1 MLALGHSSGCLL
13 LALGAGAAGGVGVCL
28 CASVRAV
35 RKCQGCNRFRKWPAG
50 PGRSLRSAA
59 AAARLPLP
67 LPLPPVPSPAAAQRR
82 RPGAAA
88 AARMPGPN
96 VVPLLSLPT
105 GSIQEAAGTLARG
118 SRSSPAGWEELGAAE
133 QPLKHDPTPCTVYEA
148 GTQYAGPASA
158 ESLLPMSRHE
168 TSPTTV
174 QPASNHRP
182 NACCFCW
189 CCCCSCSW
197 NEDRERA
204 WRASRETKLES
215 IPNCEACAKPT
226 PEEVQGW
233 AQSFDKL
240 MKSPAGRNVFREFL
254 RTEYSEE
261 NMLFWL
267 ACEELKTEC
276 NKHTIDEKARMIY
289 EDYISILS
297 PKEVSL
303 DSRVR
308 EVINRK
314 MQEPSSH
321 TFDDAQLQ
329 IYTLM
334 HRDSY
339 PRFLNSAIY
348 KSLLQTV
355 SHSSSES

>member
-1 MLALGHSSGCLL
+1 MCWAAFLFSFSLL
-13 LALGAGAAGGVGVCL
+13 FSPTSLPQSRRSWRC
-28 CASVRAV
+28 RAPPE
-35 RKCQGCNRFRKWPAG
+35 PAG
-50 PGRSLRSAA
+50 VTWLCHGQAA
-59 AAARLPLP
+59 
-67 LPLPPVPSPAAAQRR
+67 
-82 RPGAAA
+82 
-88 AARMPGPN
+88 
-96 VVPLLSLPT
+96 

-118 SRSSPAGWEELGAAE
+118 SHSSPAGWEELGAAE

>member
-1 MLALGHSSGCLL
+1 MLR
-13 LALGAGAAGGVGVCL
+13 GAAFRAG
-28 CASVRAV
+28 SVTGE
-35 RKCQGCNRFRKWPAG
+35 QGQTCPRR
-50 PGRSLRSAA
+50 GRTH
-59 AAARLPLP
+59 
-67 LPLPPVPSPAAAQRR
+67 LPPVPAPRPPPRARPAAPVLARVSGCSRR
-82 RPGAAA
+82 GLVSCRGWGENHPSAASGS
-88 AARMPGPN
+88 AR
-96 VVPLLSLPT
+96 SR
-105 GSIQEAAGTLARG
+105 GSIQEAAGTLAGG
-118 SRSSPAGWEELGAAE
+118 SRRHGSPAGWGERRAAE
-133 QPLKHDPTPCTVYEA
+133 EPPEHDPTPSTVYEA

-158 ESLLPMSRHE
+158 ETPLPMSRHE
-168 TSPTTV
+168 TSPTTL

-204 WRASRETKLES
+204 WRASRETKLET

-226 PEEVQGW
+226 LEEVRGW

-267 ACEELKTEC
+267 ACEELKNEC

-348 KSLLQTV
+348 KSLLQSV
-355 SHSSSES
+355 SRSSSES

>member
-1 MLALGHSSGCLL
+1 
-13 LALGAGAAGGVGVCL
+13 
-28 CASVRAV
+28 
-35 RKCQGCNRFRKWPAG
+35 
-50 PGRSLRSAA
+50 
-59 AAARLPLP
+59 
-67 LPLPPVPSPAAAQRR
+67 
-82 RPGAAA
+82 
-88 AARMPGPN
+88 
-96 VVPLLSLPT
+96 
-105 GSIQEAAGTLARG
+105 
-118 SRSSPAGWEELGAAE
+118 
-133 QPLKHDPTPCTVYEA
+133 
-148 GTQYAGPASA
+148 
-158 ESLLPMSRHE
+158 MSRHE
-168 TSPTTV
+168 ASPTTV

-197 NEDRERA
+197 YVPRPAAAAAR
-204 WRASRETKLES
+204 
-215 IPNCEACAKPT
+215 PVAKPT
-226 PEEVQGW
+226 AEEVRGW

-267 ACEELKTEC
+267 ACEELKGEC
-276 NKHTIDEKARMIY
+276 NKHSIDEKARVIY

-348 KSLLQTV
+348 KALLQSV
-355 SHSSSES
+355 SRAASEA